1 MEPSSDIS
9 IESVEENVLK
19 SSLNRVRKR
28 KKQLYTDL
36 KQLMEFYLSDA
47 NLRKDRFFGNLLQTS
62 QCISINTFLNCNKI
76 KSLTQNPE
84 DIIKALENSNVL
96 SVSDCKTKIYRI
108 KPIEDKTPEDIERC
122 TIYVE
127 QLPPKA
133 DHDWIKSMFE
143 KYGSVAY
150 ISLPKF
156 KSGIIKRFAFIE
168 FDNEESAVKVLEEY
182 KKLHAVSKILPEEL
196 QSIITFK
203 EDEDKNVID
212 ESTNDDNLLKKRKHS
227 ISVEDVE
234 GVEKKI
240 KKETLQVSCS
250 GIKNN
255 KKKKKKDKNKKSDL
269 DDEQKNSSFEISD
282 SENNQKALIENA
294 DTSTLKLAEAITSDD
309 DKKDISIEQN
319 NTESII
325 KKKRKRNKGKKVKLD
340 TNLTSP
346 VLRIMSKTEWRKLRN
361 QFLNMQR
368 QKMSL
373 LKAQLRRPKYNEN
386 FNAKYCEK
394 TDKNNEAITNVE
406 NVNVDLPKN
415 NDIRVKY
422 EPGVI
427 LKIEFANPI
436 ESDKIFKTEA
446 KTDSRV
452 KFVDVVHNSE
462 AYVRCDCQETAINIA
477 KENRWPQTRLLKGE
491 EEKLYWDKIL
501 RDREM
506 KCVKQKETKKPR
518 GREKLIK
525 KAEKRL
531 AQHVT
536 FNEEDN
542 E

>member
-9 IESVEENVLK
+9 VESVGENVLT

-36 KQLMEFYLSDA
+36 KNQLEFYLSDA
-47 NLRKDRFFGNLLQTS
+47 NLRKDRYFGNLMQTS
-62 QCISINTFLNCNKI
+62 QCISIDTFLNCNKI
-76 KSLTQNPE
+76 KSLTKNPE
-84 DIIKALENSNVL
+84 DIIKAIENSSVL
-96 SVSDCKTKIYRI
+96 SVSDCKSNIYRI
-108 KPIEDKTPEDIERC
+108 KPIEEKQPEDVERC

-168 FDNEESAVKVLEEY
+168 FDKEESAIKVLEEY
-182 KKLHAVSKILPEEL
+182 KKLHEESKILPEEL
-196 QSIITFK
+196 QSIITFQ
-203 EDEDKNVID
+203 EDEDKKDADKSTDNV
-212 ESTNDDNLLKKRKHS
+212 NLLKKRKHS
-227 ISVEDVE
+227 VSIEDVK
-234 GVEKKI
+234 EKKI
-240 KKETLQVSCS
+240 KIETPQISCS

-255 KKKKKKDKNKKSDL
+255 KKKKKKDKTKKSDL
-269 DDEQKNSSFEISD
+269 DGEQKNSFDISD
-282 SENNQKALIENA
+282 SENNQKTLIENLEISISKPEEIK
-294 DTSTLKLAEAITSDD
+294 TTDD
-309 DKKDISIEQN
+309 DKGEINIEPN
-319 NTESII
+319 NTDSNI
-325 KKKRKRNKGKKVKLD
+325 KKKRKRNKGKKVKLE

-386 FNAKYCEK
+386 VNTHFHENSGKS
-394 TDKNNEAITNVE
+394 NETNTNVE
-406 NVNVDLPKN
+406 SLDVELPKN

-422 EPGVI
+422 QPGVI
-427 LKIEFANPI
+427 LKISFTNPI
-436 ESDKIFKTEA
+436 ESDKIFKAEA
-446 KTDSRV
+446 KIDSRV

-462 AYVRCDCQETAINIA
+462 AYVRCDCQETAVKIA
-477 KENRWPQTRLLKGE
+477 EENRWPQTRLLTGE
-491 EEKLYWDKIL
+491 EEKLYWDKIS
-501 RDREM
+501 RDREI
-506 KCVKQKETKKPR
+506 KCTKQKETKKPR

-536 FNEEDN
+536 FNQGDN

>member
-9 IESVEENVLK
+9 IESVEENVQK

-36 KQLMEFYLSDA
+36 KKQMEFYLSDA
-47 NLRKDRFFGNLLQTS
+47 NLRKDRYFGNLMQTS

-84 DIIKALENSNVL
+84 DIIKALESSNVL

-108 KPIEDKTPEDIERC
+108 KPIEDKKPEDIERC
-122 TIYVE
+122 TVYVE

-168 FDNEESAVKVLEEY
+168 FDNEESAIKVLEEY
-182 KKLHAVSKILPEEL
+182 KKSHEVSKILPEEL
-196 QSIITFK
+196 QSIITFN
-203 EDEDKNVID
+203 EDEDKD
-212 ESTNDDNLLKKRKHS
+212 TDKSTNNVNLSKKRKHS
-227 ISVEDVE
+227 ISIE
-234 GVEKKI
+234 GVEKKM
-240 KKETLQVSCS
+240 KKETPQISCS
-250 GIKNN
+250 GIKNS
-255 KKKKKKDKNKKSDL
+255 KKKKKKDKNKKCDF

-282 SENNQKALIENA
+282 SENNQRALIENI
-294 DTSTLKLAEAITSDD
+294 DTIISKSSEKIISDD
-309 DKKDISIEQN
+309 DKREKSIEPN
-319 NTESII
+319 NTDSVI
-325 KKKRKRNKGKKVKLD
+325 KKKRKRNKGKKLKLD
-340 TNLTSP
+340 TTSTSP
-346 VLRIMSKTEWRKLRN
+346 ALRIMSKTEWRKLRN

-373 LKAQLRRPKYNEN
+373 LKAQLRHPKYNESYN
-386 FNAKYCEK
+386 THYRENSE
-394 TDKNNEAITNVE
+394 KNNETITNFEDVAVE
-406 NVNVDLPKN
+406 LPKN

-427 LKIEFANPI
+427 LKIAFTNPI
-436 ESDKIFKTEA
+436 ESDKIFKAEA

-452 KFVDVVHNSE
+452 KFVDVIHNSE
-462 AYVRCDCQETAINIA
+462 AYIRCDCQETAIKIA
-477 KENRWPQTRLLKGE
+477 EENRWPQTRLLKDE

-501 RDREM
+501 RDREI
-506 KCVKQKETKKPR
+506 KCAKQKETKKPR

-536 FNEEDN
+536 FNQEDN
-542 E
+542 D

>member
-9 IESVEENVLK
+9 VESVEESILK

-36 KQLMEFYLSDA
+36 KKQMEFYLSDA
-47 NLRKDRFFGNLLQTS
+47 NLRKDRYFGNLMQTS

-84 DIIKALENSNVL
+84 DIIKALESSNVL

-108 KPIEDKTPEDIERC
+108 KPIEDKKPEDIERC
-122 TIYVE
+122 TVYVE

-168 FDNEESAVKVLEEY
+168 FDNEESAIKVLEEY
-182 KKLHAVSKILPEEL
+182 KKLHEVSKILPEEL

-203 EDEDKNVID
+203 EDEDKKDTD
-212 ESTNDDNLLKKRKHS
+212 ESTDNVNLLKKRKHS
-227 ISVEDVE
+227 ISIE
-234 GVEKKI
+234 GVEKKM
-240 KKETLQVSCS
+240 KKETPQVSCS

-255 KKKKKKDKNKKSDL
+255 KKKKKKDKNKKNDL

-282 SENNQKALIENA
+282 SENNQRALIENI
-294 DTSTLKLAEAITSDD
+294 DTNISKPAETITSDD
-309 DKKDISIEQN
+309 DKREISIDPN
-319 NTESII
+319 NTDSII

-373 LKAQLRRPKYNEN
+373 LKAQLRRPNPKYNEH
-386 FNAKYCEK
+386 FNMHYHENSEKSNDAK
-394 TDKNNEAITNVE
+394 TDVE
-406 NVNVDLPKN
+406 NVDVELPKN

-427 LKIEFANPI
+427 LKIAFANPI
-436 ESDKIFKTEA
+436 ESDKIFKAEA
-446 KTDSRV
+446 KTDSRI

-462 AYVRCDCQETAINIA
+462 AYVRCDCQETAIKIA
-477 KENRWPQTRLLKGE
+477 EENRWPQTRLLKGE

-501 RDREM
+501 RDRET
-506 KCVKQKETKKPR
+506 KCAKQKETKKPR

-536 FNEEDN
+536 FNQEDN

>member
-9 IESVEENVLK
+9 IESVEENILK

-36 KQLMEFYLSDA
+36 KKQMEFYLSDA
-47 NLRKDRFFGNLLQTS
+47 NLRKDRYFGNLMQTS
-62 QCISINTFLNCNKI
+62 QCISIDTFLNCNKI
-76 KSLTQNPE
+76 KSLTKNPE
-84 DIIKALENSNVL
+84 DIIKAIENSSVL
-96 SVSDCKTKIYRI
+96 SVSDCKSNIYRI
-108 KPIEDKTPEDIERC
+108 KPIEEKKPEDVERC
-122 TIYVE
+122 TVYVE

-156 KSGIIKRFAFIE
+156 KSGTIKRFAFIE
-168 FDNEESAVKVLEEY
+168 FDDEESAIKVLKEY
-182 KKLHAVSKILPEEL
+182 KKLHEESKILPEEL

-203 EDEDKNVID
+203 EDEDKKDTEDSTDNV
-212 ESTNDDNLLKKRKHS
+212 NLLKKRKHS
-227 ISVEDVE
+227 VSKEDVK
-234 GVEKKI
+234 EKKM
-240 KKETLQVSCS
+240 KTETPQVSCS

-255 KKKKKKDKNKKSDL
+255 KKKKKKDKTKKSDL
-269 DDEQKNSSFEISD
+269 DSEQKNSSFEISD
-282 SENNQKALIENA
+282 SENNQKTLIENL
-294 DTSTLKLAEAITSDD
+294 DISISKPEEIITSDD
-309 DKKDISIEQN
+309 DKREMNIEPN
-319 NTESII
+319 NTDSNI

-340 TNLTSP
+340 TNQTSP

-386 FNAKYCEK
+386 FN
-394 TDKNNEAITNVE
+394 THFNENSGKINETNTIVE
-406 NVNVDLPKN
+406 RLDVELPKN

-427 LKIEFANPI
+427 LKISFANPI
-436 ESDKIFKTEA
+436 ESDKIFKAEA
-446 KTDSRV
+446 KIDSRV

-462 AYVRCDCQETAINIA
+462 AYVRCDCQETAMKIA
-477 KENRWPQTRLLKGE
+477 EENRWPQTRLLTGE
-491 EEKLYWDKIL
+491 EEKLYWDKIS
-501 RDREM
+501 RDREI
-506 KCVKQKETKKPR
+506 KCTKQKETKKPR

-536 FNEEDN
+536 FNQGDSE
-542 E
+542 